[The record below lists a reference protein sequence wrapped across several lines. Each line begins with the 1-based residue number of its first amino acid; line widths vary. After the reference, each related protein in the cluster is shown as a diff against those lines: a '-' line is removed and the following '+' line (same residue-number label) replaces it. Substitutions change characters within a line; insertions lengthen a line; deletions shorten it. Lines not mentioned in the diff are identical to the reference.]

1 MIVVDFKTG
10 DRLNPKAMLD
20 YYATSQ
26 PDDVFKIGDRVRVAH
41 DRTYFSTL
49 GIDMVVTRIQRVMPD
64 GEHMIPIYH
73 TNRDCPVH
81 GGYNDFELVK
91 ID

>member
-1 MIVVDFKTG
+1 MAVDFKT
-10 DRLNPKAMLD
+10 D
-20 YYATSQ
+20 Y
-26 PDDVFKIGDRVRVAH
+26 VFKVGDKVRVAH
-41 DRTYFSTL
+41 DRTYFSTV
-49 GIDMVVTRIQRVMPD
+49 GIDMVITRIERVVHD
-64 GEHMIPIYH
+64 EEGMIPIYH